1 MLKSNLGAKTIAL
14 IGYQTL
20 ASRILLKKIVNS
32 QQNARI
38 IAL

>member
-1 MLKSNLGAKTIAL
+1 MLNNLEGKTIAL

-20 ASRILLKKIVNS
+20 ATRILLKKIVNS
-32 QQNARI
+32 ITKTSI

>member
-1 MLKSNLGAKTIAL
+1 MLKNNLEGKTIAL

-20 ASRILLKKIVNS
+20 ATRILLKKIVNS
-32 QQNARI
+32 IPNATI